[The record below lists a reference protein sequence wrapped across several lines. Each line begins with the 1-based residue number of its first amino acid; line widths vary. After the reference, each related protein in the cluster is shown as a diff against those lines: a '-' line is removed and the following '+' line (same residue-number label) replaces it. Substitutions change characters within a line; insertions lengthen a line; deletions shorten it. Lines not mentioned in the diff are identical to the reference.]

1 MSDVEPEIDINSQ
14 LINALNDEG
23 VDEPVEQSQPEV
35 VEELPPLTDFGQ
47 RYLATVPDEEREIA
61 ERHVRR
67 WDAGYAKQA
76 ERWKSYESLGTPE
89 DLGNYRSLYNTF
101 VTAPEKIVEYLQT
114 QGYTLVQAQQAVAEA
129 QQTPAEVNP
138 SDEKLTK
145 LEKAVEYLVTT
156 RQQETAA
163 QQEAR
168 QIEEFNKALEA
179 SLPQGSTPEFRDV
192 VIRLVAAGMPTIE
205 AAVQQVQSLMQTS
218 VNQNAR
224 QQAPTL
230 LGSSGAP
237 PVAKK
242 KDVTELSDQ
251 EAKDYLAHLLQQG

>member
-1 MSDVEPEIDINSQ
+1 MSDVEPDISEQ
-14 LINALNDEG
+14 LVNALNTESEPIEPEP
-23 VDEPVEQSQPEV
+23 EPVQ
-35 VEELPPLTDFGQ
+35 EELPPLTDFGQ
-47 RYLATVPDEEREIA
+47 RYLATVDEAEREIA

-76 ERWKSYESLGTPE
+76 ERWKGYEELGSTE
-89 DLGNYRSLYNTF
+89 ELANYRALYNTF
-101 VTAPEKIVEYLQT
+101 ISAPEKIVEYLQT

-129 QQTPAEVNP
+129 KKEEAANP
-138 SDEKLTK
+138 NDEKLSK

-168 QIEEFNKALEA
+168 ELQEFNTALDA
-179 SLPQGSTPEFRDV
+179 GLPQGATSQFRDT
-192 VIRLVAAGMPTIE
+192 VIRLIAGGMPSIE
-205 AAVQQVQSLMQTS
+205 AAVQHVQGLMQTS
-218 VNQNAR
+218 INQNAR

-237 PVAKK
+237 PTTKK
-242 KDVTELSDQ
+242 QEVTELSDSDA
-251 EAKDYLAHLLQQG
+251 AKYMASLLQQG